1 MMVKA
6 EDCQVVLVE
15 LKESDE
21 ALMMEEEDKVR
32 SCEHKKVTSSIER
45 ETANNG
51 KVGLAGLQSM

>member
-1 MMVKA
+1 MVKA

-32 SCEHKKVTSSIER
+32 RCEHNKKTSSIER
-45 ETANNG
+45 DS
-51 KVGLAGLQSM
+51 QQ

>member
-32 SCEHKKVTSSIER
+32 RCEHKKVTSSIER
-45 ETANNG
+45 DS
-51 KVGLAGLQSM
+51 QQ

>member
-1 MMVKA
+1 MAWRRILLLSMMVKA

-32 SCEHKKVTSSIER
+32 RCEHKKVTSSIER
-45 ETANNG
+45 DS
-51 KVGLAGLQSM
+51 QQ

>member
-1 MMVKA
+1 MAWRRILLLNMMVKA

-32 SCEHKKVTSSIER
+32 RCEHKKVTSSIER
-45 ETANNG
+45 DG
-51 KVGLAGLQSM
+51 QQW